1 MTQGYLPTSAVRGF
15 GLEHLLEK
23 IEKQL
28 IVSTDRVKLK
38 MRLRPG
44 SEEWEWLRQN
54 SSFGDLEVDGD
65 TNYNIVN
72 VVISKHILEKFKAK
86 YLKQ

>member
-1 MTQGYLPTSAVRGF
+1 MSGGGLAVLDSR
-15 GLEHLLEK
+15 
-23 IEKQL
+23 
-28 IVSTDRVKLK
+28 
-38 MRLRPG
+38 
-44 SEEWEWLRQN
+44 EEWEWLRQN

-65 TNYNIVN
+65 TNYNIVT